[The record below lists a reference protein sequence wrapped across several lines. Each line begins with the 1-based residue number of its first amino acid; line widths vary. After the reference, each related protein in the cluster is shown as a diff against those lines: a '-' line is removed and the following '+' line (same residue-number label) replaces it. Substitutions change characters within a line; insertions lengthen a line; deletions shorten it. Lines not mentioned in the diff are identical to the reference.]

1 MCPASLNV
9 IRYDVRNGSGPIRRV
24 PSTQMGYIGAEETLR
39 MSRLASWELHPFG
52 LDPVFVSFAGTG
64 KQVKS
69 ASAPPCEPSPRSL
82 SATCPYDGVHGLGSR
97 RRTPHRCLAPR
108 ASHPIPA
115 IKGHRAHLP
124 FLCLLLHVGYITGS
138 QRFNARSK
146 SCQNSRQ
153 VLRYPPPSCPSLGTT
168 HLSPKGLM

>member
-1 MCPASLNV
+1 MPGVPPGREQGNSTPSLSLLSHLDQSVCPASLNV
-9 IRYDVRNGSGPIRRV
+9 IRYEVRNGAGPLRRV
-24 PSTQMGYIGAEETLR
+24 PSTQTGYIGAEETLR

-52 LDPVFVSFAGTG
+52 LDPVFVSFARTG

-82 SATCPYDGVHGLGSR
+82 GATCPYDGVHGLGSR

-124 FLCLLLHVGYITGS
+124 FPLAS
-138 QRFNARSK
+138 APR
-146 SCQNSRQ
+146 
-153 VLRYPPPSCPSLGTT
+153 
-168 HLSPKGLM
+168 GL

>member
-9 IRYDVRNGSGPIRRV
+9 IRYEVRNGSGPIRRV
-24 PSTQMGYIGAEETLR
+24 PSTQTGYIGAEETLR

-124 FLCLLLHVGYITGS
+124 FLCLLLHVGYNGI
-138 QRFNARSK
+138 SK
-146 SCQNSRQ
+146 IQCTIEILPKLQAS
-153 VLRYPPPSCPSLGTT
+153 TT
-168 HLSPKGLM
+168 LPTPILP